1 MENIFGKIL
10 VTGYNLAD
18 GILFCFLFCAVVTL
32 SATAVDMPFDME
44 ITKLTDTTPNSMTC
58 EIIVI
63 LIGAF
68 IALIGST
75 GYNTVSKANN
85 WMFLVIVLAFAA
97 CGIGALNK
105 LSVHNFADIWN
116 SLGEESNPFHRQL
129 KNTFWHVVIWSWFAN
144 ACMHACRHIR
154 FIRFPFCKKGKCQ
167 LVHRCRNVCGPLY
180 GMDSRSIF
188 VCGISKIFRS
198 TNYSIQWRNFTRSLW
213 AVD

>member
-116 SLGEESNPFHRQL
+116 SLGEKIESF
-129 KNTFWHVVIWSWFAN
+129 S
-144 ACMHACRHIR
+144 
-154 FIRFPFCKKGKCQ
+154 
-167 LVHRCRNVCGPLY
+167 
-180 GMDSRSIF
+180 
-188 VCGISKIFRS
+188 
-198 TNYSIQWRNFTRSLW
+198 
-213 AVD
+213 